1 MQEARRSGWKRW
13 LPNALTCV
21 RVVVAAGLF
30 VVLACWEGL
39 GVSGGAREGALGVG
53 RVVVW
58 PLVWATVLFV
68 VAAVTDALDGM
79 LARRWGVVSQFG
91 RIMDPFADKVLVL
104 GTLIMMVGPNFQ
116 AGGVTDGGGMR
127 HVAGFAPWMVV
138 AMLARELLVTSIRA
152 VMEGQGVKFSADW
165 SGKIKMILQSTAIPA
180 ILMAIAMDPGGAGRE
195 GSGVRMAIVIAA
207 WTTTV
212 VTVASAWP
220 YVVRAMRV

>member
-1 MQEARRSGWKRW
+1 M
-13 LPNALTCV
+13 PNALTCL

-30 VVLACWEGL
+30 VVLARWEGM
-39 GVSGGAREGALGVG
+39 GGAGDVRVG
-53 RVVVW
+53 GVVW
-58 PLVWATVLFV
+58 WLVVAAGLFV

-116 AGGVTDGGGMR
+116 ATGVR

-152 VMEGQGVKFSADW
+152 VMEGQGVKFAADW
-165 SGKIKMILQSTAIPA
+165 SGKVKMILQSAALPA
-180 ILMAIAMDPGGAGRE
+180 ILVLIALWPEEAARE
-195 GSGVRMAIVIAA
+195 GSGVRRAIVALA
-207 WTTTV
+207 WATTV
-212 VTVASAWP
+212 VTVVSAWP
-220 YVVRAMRV
+220 YVVRGMGTRTQG